1 MLVEIVWTKPG
12 GTRDSSFVQ
21 DDDLPGAGSLAV
33 RARRFVGKRGKL
45 VSAREVEDEVPEARS
60 KERDVGRSLLT
71 AEAQAFTRLFSA
83 VQLVTTGLVA
93 ATVLHRFTGSDGI
106 YAATTSH
113 GQSLSHSAT
122 VAILDSRI
130 AARQAARATLASTA
144 TAVATA
150 SDRAHALAA
159 GASLSSQWTSLTLG
173 KVNQWRASPDKP
185 LGELIKSVE
194 TPMQPRVARTAA
206 VETAQAFNDERRI
219 VSRNTDA
226 DTTWVWSAV
235 LDQRT
240 CPECDAL
247 DGKSWRSED
256 DVPAS
261 PPIHP
266 MCRCVLIP
274 VARK

>member
-1 MLVEIVWTKPG
+1 MLIEVVWTKPG
-12 GTRDSSFVQ
+12 GARDSSFVE
-21 DDDLPGAGSLAV
+21 DDDLPGSGTVAV

-45 VSAREVEDEVPEARS
+45 VSAREVGDEVPEARS

-71 AEAQAFTRLFSA
+71 AESHAFTRIYSA

-130 AARQAARATLASTA
+130 AARQAARTTLASTA

-150 SDRAHALAA
+150 GDRAHALAA
-159 GASLSSQWTSLTLG
+159 GTSLGSQWTSMTLS

-194 TPMQPRVARTAA
+194 TPMQRRVARTAS
-206 VETAQAFNDERRI
+206 VETAQAFNDERRT
-219 VSRNTDA
+219 VGRSA
-226 DTTWVWSAV
+226 DTETAWVWSAV

-240 CPECDAL
+240 CPECDEL

-256 DVPAS
+256 DIPAS